1 MSMPPKL
8 ARLAPWIILAGDL
21 LALLLFVF
29 QGQRD
34 HELVDPNNP
43 ALGVLLAGLPFLPPW
58 IIAAFLLGAYRVDDL
73 PGRPYKFFARSINAW
88 LVAAPLGLVLRAL
101 VLGRAVIPTLFVIAG
116 LGFGALFVLGWR
128 LAFALVWTRVKK

>member
-8 ARLAPWIILAGDL
+8 ARLAPWILLAGDL

-88 LVAAPLGLVLRAL
+88 LVAAPLWLVLRAL